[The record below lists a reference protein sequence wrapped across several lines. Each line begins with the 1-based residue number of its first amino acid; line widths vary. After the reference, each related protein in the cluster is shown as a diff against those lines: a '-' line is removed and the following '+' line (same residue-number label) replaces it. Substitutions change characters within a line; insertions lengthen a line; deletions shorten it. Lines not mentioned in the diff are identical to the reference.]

1 MLLPDKAGLAQL
13 LRRYRTWEQLVL
25 QEPHNSLRRRRLDD
39 VAYTLC
45 VLMGHRTAHDAIRAA
60 ETYLG
65 GGPRGDRKLRAPGI
79 LRARRHNG
87 GDSGRDSG
95 RESRSDS
102 RSDSANSSR
111 KERM

>member
-25 QEPHNSLRRRRLDD
+25 QEPHNSVRRRRLDD

-60 ETYLG
+60 ESYLG
-65 GGPRGDRKLRAPGI
+65 RGPRGDRKLRARGI
-79 LRARRHNG
+79 LRARNHNG
-87 GDSGRDSG
+87 GNDG
-95 RESRSDS
+95 SDS

>member
-65 GGPRGDRKLRAPGI
+65 RGPRGDRKIQAPGI

-87 GDSGRDSG
+87 GDSGREG
-95 RESRSDS
+95 RSDS

>member
-25 QEPHNSLRRRRLDD
+25 QEPHNSVRRRRLDD

-45 VLMGHRTAHDAIRAA
+45 VLMGHRTAHEAIRAA
-60 ETYLG
+60 ESYLG
-65 GGPRGDRKLRAPGI
+65 RGPRGDRKLRARGI
-79 LRARRHNG
+79 LRSRRYSG
-87 GDSGRDSG
+87 GDPGTSNSGR
-95 RESRSDS
+95 
-102 RSDSANSSR
+102 NSSS

>member
-25 QEPHNSLRRRRLDD
+25 QEPHNSARRRRLDD

-60 ETYLG
+60 ESYLG
-65 GGPRGDRKLRAPGI
+65 RGPRGDRKLPARGI
-79 LRARRHNG
+79 LRAGRRG
-87 GDSGRDSG
+87 GADGGGSDTRSGRSTSTDS
-95 RESRSDS
+95 SK
-102 RSDSANSSR
+102 